1 MGVTYDMLSDYELQN
16 MVAKEQERTTKVR
29 APAPV
34 ERSYV
39 QRVEQSPPRTRT
51 AEQVMSSPNK
61 FKNPELERATAA
73 LQAEFDALLREGV
86 SSRKIDHQT
95 MSPSRQIA
103 RDDDIEA
110 FYSVMNEM
118 RANDNHKR
126 HKSPTRRLIDQ
137 KNSTWEHKQL
147 LLDQSRS
154 SRFAA
159 PKYDL
164 HYTTEPGKSYIVQP
178 DGGPLDYNLAR
189 KNPIGFYDKVL
200 S

>member
-1 MGVTYDMLSDYELQN
+1 M
-16 MVAKEQERTTKVR
+16 
-29 APAPV
+29 
-34 ERSYV
+34 
-39 QRVEQSPPRTRT
+39 EQSPPRTRT
-51 AEQVMSSPNK
+51 VEQVMSSPNK

-110 FYSVMNEM
+110 FYTVMNEM

-147 LLDQSRS
+147 LLDQSRT